1 MLSAQ
6 DPLLKLGA
14 QFKTNSIKGEM
25 DVFASQ
31 ESHNLVGDE
40 IYLGAGGMFDIR
52 KGCLDKS
59 LSRELWLRQQDTAN
73 PRLSSMD

>member
-31 ESHNLVGDE
+31 ECHNLVCDE
-40 IYLGAGGMFDIR
+40 TYLSAGGTFGIR
-52 KGCLDKS
+52 KVCLDKP
-59 LSRELWLRQQDTAN
+59 LSREPCLRQQDTAN
-73 PRLSSMD
+73 PRLFSMD